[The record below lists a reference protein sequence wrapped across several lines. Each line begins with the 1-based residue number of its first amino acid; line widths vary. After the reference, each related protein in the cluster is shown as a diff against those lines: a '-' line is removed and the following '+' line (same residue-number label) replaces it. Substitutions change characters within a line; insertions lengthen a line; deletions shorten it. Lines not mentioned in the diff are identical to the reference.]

1 MKLTVSVRA
10 CASLVLMLCLLAAP
24 AAVLAKKGEKNY
36 RRGIEQEKAMQ
47 WERAAQEFA
56 LAVAANPSDI
66 EYQLHYRRAIFN
78 ASQRFM
84 EQGRTLA
91 EQGDFTGAYNAY
103 RQAVGYDPIN
113 ELAVSEMERML
124 RLQREKEGR
133 DPANTNGNGANRLNG
148 TPSTGSAIVPTAYNN
163 LTTGMANGTQQRPSQ
178 DPGLAL
184 PPTRTEQLRVI
195 NYNGDLEGFIR
206 KLGDEL
212 SLNVLFDRDFP
223 KGRTVNV
230 NLKEVTTARALDH
243 IFLAQNLFFQK
254 LDRRTIIVA
263 DQSKRGQYQQLVL
276 RTFYLS
282 NIDPN
287 EARSLIQSS
296 LPPTAGRQP
305 QVTPN
310 KATNSITVRDTPENI
325 RLIAELLQAIDK
337 DRAEV
342 VMEVNIY
349 EVSRSNLLQLGNQLG
364 TDSTLGNLG
373 GLLPTSVLFGAGKER
388 FGTTT
393 TTTGTGTTT
402 GKDPGKGG
410 TIVNTAA
417 TVLGGAFLFPAS
429 TITAFQAKD
438 NTRLLA
444 STQVHAFDSEQ
455 STTRIGQKVPVQTA
469 QVSPFGSNLGG
480 TNQAG
485 QQAGVNSGL
494 FGGSGFPVIQYQDT
508 GLILKFTPQVFPNLD
523 VQVKMEIES
532 NDVIGGAS
540 NLTPTF
546 SQRNVSGMARIP
558 NNRTMMIAS
567 VAQDKHS
574 EGRRGVPL
582 LGLIPILGRLFSTPT
597 RNDVNSDIVITV
609 TPRVLRA
616 PTVSPG
622 DIDQRPSGTLQA
634 PVSESLEAMLV
645 TADREDQLAAARQL
659 PKNVAIQMPPA
670 PPAPANGTAAAVAA
684 ITTPAAVSN
693 NTAAAADTQH
703 AYAPAPK
710 ALMSAMPDVS
720 NGVSG
725 NNAATVNHA
734 NATTGGAAVNP
745 DAGKQPAAVVP
756 NGAATTTTTAA
767 AAFAPISNSGANLS
781 PVPAA
786 NFKPAAVEMTNAKLT
801 TATTNAMSTTANAPT
816 NAPPAP
822 PAGKTAT
829 PVEKTTQPPAAAV
842 VAAAT
847 APATAAA
854 PLAAMTEGGTLLYVL
869 SGQKEMRVGERQRL
883 MLLVKTSTPLALAA
897 ATLRFDPRVV
907 AVRSVT
913 HGSLFGEAKEL
924 LPTVTPSIDPRG
936 SLLALI
942 APAAR
947 TPITGMG
954 VLLFVEIEAVA
965 AGESDVT
972 LDQTGVHLMSVA
984 GQNVATQLAHTRLVV
999 VKQ

>member
-10 CASLVLMLCLLAAP
+10 YASLVLMLCLLAAP
-24 AAVLAKKGEKNY
+24 VAVLAKKGEKNY

-148 TPSTGSAIVPTAYNN
+148 TPSTGSAIVPTSF
-163 LTTGMANGTQQRPSQ
+163 NGTAAANNSGAAMQQRPSQ

-184 PPTRTEQLRVI
+184 PQTRSEQLRVI

-230 NLKEVTTARALDH
+230 NLKDVTTARALDH

-287 EARSLIQSS
+287 DARSLIQSS

-342 VMEVNIY
+342 VMDVNIY

-364 TDSTLGNLG
+364 TDTTLGNLG

-388 FGTTT
+388 FGTTST
-393 TTTGTGTTT
+393 TTTGTTT
-402 GKDPGKGG
+402 GKDPSKGG
-410 TIVNTAA
+410 TVVNTAA
-417 TVLGGAFLFPAS
+417 SVLGGAFLFPAS

-469 QVSPFGSNLGG
+469 QVSPFGSNLGA

-494 FGGSGFPVIQYQDT
+494 FGGTGYPVIQYQDT

-645 TADREDQLAAARQL
+645 TADREDILAAARQL
-659 PKNVAIQMPPA
+659 PKDVAIQMPPA
-670 PPAPANGTAAAVAA
+670 PLAPAASGAAV
-684 ITTPAAVSN
+684 TTAS
-693 NTAAAADTQH
+693 AADTQH

-710 ALMSAMPDVS
+710 ALMGALPDVS
-720 NGVSG
+720 NGSTQNAVG
-725 NNAATVNHA
+725 VNNA
-734 NATTGGAAVNP
+734 NALTNGTTNP
-745 DAGKQPAAVVP
+745 DANKQPAPAVAVP
-756 NGAATTTTTAA
+756 NGATMTAA
-767 AAFAPISNSGANLS
+767 VASFAPVSNSGANLS

-786 NFKPAAVEMTNAKLT
+786 NVNPSAVQ
-801 TATTNAMSTTANAPT
+801 TTNAA
-816 NAPPAP
+816 
-822 PAGKTAT
+822 
-829 PVEKTTQPPAAAV
+829 PAA
-842 VAAAT
+842 T
-847 APATAAA
+847 T
-854 PLAAMTEGGTLLYVL
+854 PLAAMTEGGTMLYVL
-869 SGQKEMRVGERQRL
+869 SGQKEMRVGEKQRL

-907 AVRSVT
+907 AVRNVT
-913 HGSLFGEAKEL
+913 HGSLFGETKEL

-942 APAAR
+942 APAAH
-947 TPITGMG
+947 TPINGMG
-954 VLLFVEIEAVA
+954 VLLFIEIEALA

-972 LDQTGVHLMSVA
+972 LDQAGVHLMSVA

>member
-10 CASLVLMLCLLAAP
+10 YASLVLILCLLSAP
-24 AAVLAKKGEKNY
+24 VAVLAKKGEKNY
-36 RRGIEQEKAMQ
+36 KRGLEQERAMQ

-113 ELAVSEMERML
+113 ELAVSEMARMM
-124 RLQREKEGR
+124 RLQREKEGL
-133 DPANTNGNGANRLNG
+133 DPTGTNGNGADRRNG
-148 TPSTGSAIVPTAYNN
+148 TPSTGSGIVPTSY
-163 LTTGMANGTQQRPSQ
+163 TGGGAQQRPSQ
-178 DPGLAL
+178 DPSLAL
-184 PPTRTEQLRVI
+184 PPTRSEQLRVI

-212 SLNVLFDRDFP
+212 TLNVLFDRDFP

-243 IFLAQNLFFQK
+243 IFLSQNLFFQK
-254 LDRRTIIVA
+254 LDRRTILVA

-325 RLIAELLQAIDK
+325 RLIAELLRAIDK

-342 VMEVNIY
+342 VMDVNIY
-349 EVSRSNLLQLGNQLG
+349 EVSRTNLLQIGNQLG
-364 TDSTLGNLG
+364 SDSSLGNLG
-373 GLLPTSVLFGAGKER
+373 GLLPTSFLFGAGKER
-388 FGTTT
+388 FNTSTTT
-393 TTTGTGTTT
+393 TGTTT

-410 TIVNTAA
+410 GGGTIVNAAA
-417 TVLGGAFLFPAS
+417 TVLGGSFLLPAS
-429 TITAFQAKD
+429 TISAFQAKD

-444 STQVHAFDSEQ
+444 ATQVHAFDSEQ

-469 QVSPFGSNLGG
+469 QVSPFGSAIGA

-485 QQAGVNSGL
+485 QQAGVNAGA
-494 FGGSGFPVIQYQDT
+494 FGGTGFPVIQYQDT

-574 EGRRGVPL
+574 DGRRGIPL
-582 LGLIPILGRLFSTPT
+582 LGLIPVLGRFFSTPT

-609 TPRVLRA
+609 TPRVIRA
-616 PTVSPG
+616 PTVEPS

-645 TADREDQLAAARQL
+645 TADREDQLAAARAL
-659 PKNVAIQMPPA
+659 PKDVAIQMPAA
-670 PPAPANGTAAAVAA
+670 PNTTATAVNSA
-684 ITTPAAVSN
+684 TT
-693 NTAAAADTQH
+693 TTAADTQH
-703 AYAPAPK
+703 AYVPAPK
-710 ALMSAMPDVS
+710 VLMGATAANAPTAGSAAA
-720 NGVSG
+720 GVS
-725 NNAATVNHA
+725 TVNNTSA
-734 NATTGGAAVNP
+734 VAGGNTE
-745 DAGKQPAAVVP
+745 AGKQPAPPVSNAVAP
-756 NGAATTTTTAA
+756 AAS
-767 AAFAPISNSGANLS
+767 FAPISNTGANLS

-786 NFKPAAVEMTNAKLT
+786 NVRPVAAETAGTIRTAAAMNTTPVPASEKTAVEKAATEKT
-801 TATTNAMSTTANAPT
+801 T
-816 NAPPAP
+816 
-822 PAGKTAT
+822 
-829 PVEKTTQPPAAAV
+829 VEKTTVEKTATTIPAAK
-842 VAAAT
+842 VAAPAAT
-847 APATAAA
+847 TPA
-854 PLAAMTEGGTLLYVL
+854 PLAAMTEGGAMLYVL
-869 SGQKEMRVGERQRL
+869 SGQKEMRVGEKQRL
-883 MLLVKTSTPLALAA
+883 MLLVKTSTPLGLAA
-897 ATLRFDPRVV
+897 ATLKFDPRFV

-913 HGSLFGEAKEL
+913 HGSLFGEVKES
-924 LPTVTPSIDPRG
+924 LPTITPSIDPRG

-942 APAAR
+942 APAAN
-947 TPITGMG
+947 TPINGMG

-965 AGESDVT
+965 VGESDVT
-972 LDQTGVHLMSVA
+972 LDQTGIHLMSVA
-984 GQNVATQLAHTRLVV
+984 GQNVATQLGHTRLVV
-999 VKQ
+999 KQ

>member
-1 MKLTVSVRA
+1 MQVSSTRSCWQPQIHHRTPVFLRIEMKLTVSVRA
-10 CASLVLMLCLLAAP
+10 YASLVLILCLLAAP

-36 RRGIEQEKAMQ
+36 RRGLEQERAMQ

-91 EQGDFTGAYNAY
+91 EQGDFAGAYNAY

-133 DPANTNGNGANRLNG
+133 DPTGSNGNGANRLNG
-148 TPSTGSAIVPTAYNN
+148 TPSTGSAIVPTSYSGAAAA
-163 LTTGMANGTQQRPSQ
+163 GGAPQQRPSQ
-178 DPGLAL
+178 DPSLAL
-184 PPTRTEQLRVI
+184 PPTRSEQLRVI

-230 NLKEVTTARALDH
+230 NLKDVTTARALDH
-243 IFLAQNLFFQK
+243 IFLSQNLFFQK

-287 EARSLIQSS
+287 DARSLIQSS

-342 VMEVNIY
+342 VMDVNIY

-364 TDSTLGNLG
+364 TDASLGNLG
-373 GLLPTSVLFGAGKER
+373 GLLPTSFLFGAGKER
-388 FGTTT
+388 FGTSTT
-393 TTTGTGTTT
+393 TTGTTT

-417 TVLGGAFLFPAS
+417 SVIGGAFLFPAS

-444 STQVHAFDSEQ
+444 ATQVHAFDSEQ

-469 QVSPFGSNLGG
+469 QVSPFGSTIGG
-480 TNQAG
+480 TTGTG
-485 QQAGVNSGL
+485 QQAGAASSL
-494 FGGSGFPVIQYQDT
+494 FGGSGYPVIQYQDT

-622 DIDQRPSGTLQA
+622 DIDQRPSGTLQS
-634 PVSESLEAMLV
+634 PVSESLEALLV
-645 TADREDQLAAARQL
+645 QADREDQLAAARRL
-659 PKNVAIQMPPA
+659 PKDVAIQMPA
-670 PPAPANGTAAAVAA
+670 APANSAEMTTAATTAAA
-684 ITTPAAVSN
+684 T
-693 NTAAAADTQH
+693 AAADTQH

-710 ALMSAMPDVS
+710 VLMGATTPDTRAG
-720 NGVSG
+720 NI
-725 NNAATVNHA
+725 NNAV
-734 NATTGGAAVNP
+734 AVNNANP
-745 DAGKQPAAVVP
+745 VTAGVAAGSGAINQPAPAAKVA
-756 NGAATTTTTAA
+756 AATTT
-767 AAFAPISNSGANLS
+767 
-781 PVPAA
+781 
-786 NFKPAAVEMTNAKLT
+786 
-801 TATTNAMSTTANAPT
+801 
-816 NAPPAP
+816 
-822 PAGKTAT
+822 
-829 PVEKTTQPPAAAV
+829 
-842 VAAAT
+842 
-847 APATAAA
+847 AA
-854 PLAAMTEGGTLLYVL
+854 PLPVMAEGGTLLYVL

-883 MLLVKTSTPLALAA
+883 MVLVKTSTPLGLAA

-907 AVRSVT
+907 AVRGVT

-924 LPTVTPSIDPRG
+924 LPTITPSIDPRG

-942 APAAR
+942 APAAN
-947 TPITGMG
+947 TPISGMG
-954 VLLFVEIEAVA
+954 VLLFVDIEAVA

-972 LDQTGVHLMSVA
+972 LDQTGIHLMSVA
-984 GQNVATQLAHTRLVV
+984 GQNVATQLAHTRLT

>member
-10 CASLVLMLCLLAAP
+10 YASLVLILCLLAAP

-36 RRGIEQEKAMQ
+36 RRGLEQERAMQ

-91 EQGDFTGAYNAY
+91 EQGDFSGAYNAY

-113 ELAVSEMERML
+113 ELAVSEMQRML
-124 RLQREKEGR
+124 LLQREKEGR

-148 TPSTGSAIVPTAYNN
+148 TPSTGSAIVPTSY
-163 LTTGMANGTQQRPSQ
+163 TGAATGAATNDGAQQQKQRPSQ

-184 PPTRTEQLRVI
+184 PPTRSEQLRVI

-223 KGRTVNV
+223 KGRTINV
-230 NLKEVTTARALDH
+230 SLKDVTSARALDH
-243 IFLAQNLFFQK
+243 IFLSQNLFFQK

-287 EARSLIQSS
+287 DARSLIQSS

-342 VMEVNIY
+342 VMDVNIY
-349 EVSRSNLLQLGNQLG
+349 EVSRTNLLQLGNQLG
-364 TDSTLGNLG
+364 TDATLGNLG
-373 GLLPTSVLFGAGKER
+373 GLLPTSFLFGGGKER

-393 TTTGTGTTT
+393 TTTGTTTGGTT

-410 TIVNTAA
+410 TVVNTAA
-417 TVLGGAFLFPAS
+417 SFLGGAFLLPSS
-429 TITAFQAKD
+429 TISAFQAKD

-444 STQVHAFDSEQ
+444 ATQVHAFDSEQ

-469 QVSPFGSNLGG
+469 QVSPFGSTIGG
-480 TNQAG
+480 TTGTAG

-494 FGGSGFPVIQYQDT
+494 FGGTGYPVIQYQDT

-582 LGLIPILGRLFSTPT
+582 LGLIPVLGRLFSTPT

-622 DIDQRPSGTLQA
+622 DIDQRPSGTLQS
-634 PVSESLEAMLV
+634 PVSESLEALLV
-645 TADREDQLAAARQL
+645 QADREDQLAAARQL
-659 PKNVAIQMPPA
+659 PKDVAIQMPPA
-670 PPAPANGTAAAVAA
+670 PVDSAAEA
-684 ITTPAAVSN
+684 
-693 NTAAAADTQH
+693 TAAAADAHH
-703 AYAPAPK
+703 AYVPAPK
-710 ALMSAMPDVS
+710 ALMGTTATTPDAANGSNNNTAVANHTAASTGGVVGTEASKQPAPSVS
-720 NGVSG
+720 NG
-725 NNAATVNHA
+725 
-734 NATTGGAAVNP
+734 
-745 DAGKQPAAVVP
+745 
-756 NGAATTTTTAA
+756 ATTTTMAA
-767 AAFAPISNSGANLS
+767 SFAPVSNSGANVS

-786 NFKPAAVEMTNAKLT
+786 NVKPNVVET
-801 TATTNAMSTTANAPT
+801 TSASLTTNAATNMTPAPT
-816 NAPPAP
+816 VEKTAVE
-822 PAGKTAT
+822 KTAT
-829 PVEKTTQPPAAAV
+829 PDAAK
-842 VAAAT
+842 AAT
-847 APATAAA
+847 ATSTTTAPFAT
-854 PLAAMTEGGTLLYVL
+854 MTEGGTLLYVL
-869 SGQKEMRVGERQRL
+869 SGQKEMRVGEKQRL
-883 MLLVKTSTPLALAA
+883 MLLVKTSTPLSLAA
-897 ATLRFDPRVV
+897 ATLRFDPRVL
-907 AVRSVT
+907 AVRGVT
-913 HGSLFGEAKEL
+913 HGSLFGERKEL
-924 LPTVTPSIDPRG
+924 LPTITPSIDPRG

-942 APAAR
+942 APAAN
-947 TPITGMG
+947 TPINGMG
-954 VLLFVEIEAVA
+954 VLLFVEVEAVG
-965 AGESDVT
+965 AGESDFT

-984 GQNVATQLAHTRLVV
+984 GQNVATQLAHTRLT

>member
-10 CASLVLMLCLLAAP
+10 YASLVLILCLLAAP

-36 RRGIEQEKAMQ
+36 RRGLEQERAMQ

-91 EQGDFTGAYNAY
+91 EQGDFAGAYNAY

-148 TPSTGSAIVPTAYNN
+148 TPSTGSAIVPTSYA
-163 LTTGMANGTQQRPSQ
+163 GAASNGATQQRPSQ
-178 DPGLAL
+178 DPSLAL
-184 PPTRTEQLRVI
+184 PPTRSEQLRVI

-230 NLKEVTTARALDH
+230 NLKDVTTARALDH
-243 IFLAQNLFFQK
+243 IFLSQNLFFQK

-287 EARSLIQSS
+287 DARSLIQSS

-342 VMEVNIY
+342 VMDVNIY
-349 EVSRSNLLQLGNQLG
+349 EVSRTNLLQLGNQLG
-364 TDSTLGNLG
+364 TDATLGNLG
-373 GLLPTSVLFGAGKER
+373 GLLPTSVLFGGGKER

-393 TTTGTGTTT
+393 TTTGGTT

-410 TIVNTAA
+410 AIVNTAA
-417 TVLGGAFLFPAS
+417 TVLGGAFLLPAS

-444 STQVHAFDSEQ
+444 ATQVHAFDSEQ

-469 QVSPFGSNLGG
+469 QVSPFGSTIGG
-480 TNQAG
+480 TTGTG
-485 QQAGVNSGL
+485 QQGGAASSL
-494 FGGSGFPVIQYQDT
+494 FGGSGYPVIQYQDT

-582 LGLIPILGRLFSTPT
+582 LGLIPVLGRLFSTPT

-622 DIDQRPSGTLQA
+622 DIDQRPSGTLQS
-634 PVSESLEAMLV
+634 PVSESLEALLV
-645 TADREDQLAAARQL
+645 QADREDQLAAARAL
-659 PKNVAIQMPPA
+659 PKDVAIQMPA
-670 PPAPANGTAAAVAA
+670 APAKGAE
-684 ITTPAAVSN
+684 TT
-693 NTAAAADTQH
+693 TTTAADTQH

-710 ALMSAMPDVS
+710 ALMGATPDIPVGS
-720 NGVSG
+720 I
-725 NNAATVNHA
+725 NNAA
-734 NATTGGAAVNP
+734 AVNNANP
-745 DAGKQPAAVVP
+745 VT
-756 NGAATTTTTAA
+756 GAATTQASSQPAPAGLTGATAS
-767 AAFAPISNSGANLS
+767 AFVPVSNSGANAS

-786 NFKPAAVEMTNAKLT
+786 NVKAVAVEKTVAGATTDAKPALPVE
-801 TATTNAMSTTANAPT
+801 
-816 NAPPAP
+816 
-822 PAGKTAT
+822 KTAT
-829 PVEKTTQPPAAAV
+829 PPAAKVDA
-842 VAAAT
+842 AAAT
-847 APATAAA
+847 TPATS
-854 PLAAMTEGGTLLYVL
+854 PLAVVTGSGTLLYVL
-869 SGQKEMRVGERQRL
+869 SGQKEMRVGEKQRL
-883 MLLVKTSTPLALAA
+883 MLLVKTSTPLGLAA
-897 ATLRFDPRVV
+897 ATLKFDPRVV

-913 HGSLFGEAKEL
+913 HGSLFGEGKEL
-924 LPTVTPSIDPRG
+924 LPTITPSIDPRG

-942 APAAR
+942 APAAN
-947 TPITGMG
+947 TPISGMG
-954 VLLFVEIEAVA
+954 VLLFIEIEAVA

-972 LDQTGVHLMSVA
+972 LDQAGVHLMSVA
-984 GQNVATQLAHTRLVV
+984 GQNVSTQLAHTRLT

>member
-10 CASLVLMLCLLAAP
+10 YASLVLILCLLAAP

-36 RRGIEQEKAMQ
+36 KRGLEQERAMQ

-133 DPANTNGNGANRLNG
+133 DPAGTNGNGADRLNG
-148 TPSTGSAIVPTAYNN
+148 TPSTGSGIVPATYNGAQ
-163 LTTGMANGTQQRPSQ
+163 LPQQRPSQ
-178 DPGLAL
+178 DPSLAL
-184 PPTRTEQLRVI
+184 PPTRSEQLRVI

-212 SLNVLFDRDFP
+212 NLNVLFDRDFP

-243 IFLAQNLFFQK
+243 IFLSQNLFFQK

-287 EARSLIQSS
+287 DARSLIQAS

-342 VMEVNIY
+342 VMDVNIY

-364 TDSTLGNLG
+364 TDAALGNLG
-373 GLLPTSVLFGAGKER
+373 GLLPTSFLFGGGKER

-393 TTTGTGTTT
+393 TTTTGGTT

-417 TVLGGAFLFPAS
+417 AAIGGAFLFPAS

-444 STQVHAFDSEQ
+444 ATQVHAFDSEQ

-469 QVSPFGSNLGG
+469 QVSPFGSTLGG
-480 TNQAG
+480 TAGAG
-485 QQAGVNSGL
+485 QQTGVSPGL
-494 FGGSGFPVIQYQDT
+494 FGGTGYPVIQYQDT

-582 LGLIPILGRLFSTPT
+582 LGLIPVLGRLFSTPT

-622 DIDQRPSGTLQA
+622 DIDQRPSGTLQS

-645 TADREDQLAAARQL
+645 VADREDQLAAARRL
-659 PKNVAIQMPPA
+659 PKDVAIQMPA
-670 PPAPANGTAAAVAA
+670 APANGAEATM
-684 ITTPAAVSN
+684 PGG
-693 NTAAAADTQH
+693 ADAQH

-710 ALMSAMPDVS
+710 ALMGTTTDAANGS
-720 NGVSG
+720 N
-725 NNAATVNHA
+725 
-734 NATTGGAAVNP
+734 AAVN
-745 DAGKQPAAVVP
+745 DNGAVAGGVVNREASKQPAPAVL
-756 NGAATTTTTAA
+756 NGATTA
-767 AAFAPISNSGANLS
+767 AAFAPISNSGAS
-781 PVPAA
+781 VTPVPAA
-786 NFKPAAVEMTNAKLT
+786 NFKPTAVE
-801 TATTNAMSTTANAPT
+801 TTNAALTNATANAT
-816 NAPPAP
+816 KNAPPA
-822 PAGKTAT
+822 A
-829 PVEKTTQPPAAAV
+829 PVEKTAVEKIAPTPAVAVAAPAAA
-842 VAAAT
+842 T
-847 APATAAA
+847 TNM
-854 PLAAMTEGGTLLYVL
+854 PLAAMTEGGTLLYIL

-883 MLLVKTSTPLALAA
+883 MLLVKTSTPLGLAA

-907 AVRSVT
+907 AVRNVT

-924 LPTVTPSIDPRG
+924 LPTITPSIDARG

-942 APAAR
+942 APAAN
-947 TPITGMG
+947 TPINGMG
-954 VLLFVEIEAVA
+954 VLLFVEIEAIG

-972 LDQTGVHLMSVA
+972 LDQAGVHLMSAA

-999 VKQ
+999 KQ

>member
-1 MKLTVSVRA
+1 
-10 CASLVLMLCLLAAP
+10 
-24 AAVLAKKGEKNY
+24 VLAKKGEKNY
-36 RRGIEQEKAMQ
+36 KRGLEQERAMQ

-113 ELAVSEMERML
+113 ELAVSEMARMM
-124 RLQREKEGR
+124 RLQREKEGL
-133 DPANTNGNGANRLNG
+133 DPAGTNGNGADRRNG
-148 TPSTGSAIVPTAYNN
+148 TPSTGSGIVPTSY
-163 LTTGMANGTQQRPSQ
+163 TGGGAQQQRPSQ
-178 DPGLAL
+178 DPALAL
-184 PPTRTEQLRVI
+184 PPTRSEQLRVI

-212 SLNVLFDRDFP
+212 TLNVLFDRDFP

-243 IFLAQNLFFQK
+243 IFLSQNLFFQK
-254 LDRRTIIVA
+254 LDRRTILVA

-325 RLIAELLQAIDK
+325 RLIAELLRAIDK

-342 VMEVNIY
+342 VMDVNIY
-349 EVSRSNLLQLGNQLG
+349 EVSRTNLLQIGNQLG
-364 TDSTLGNLG
+364 SDSSLGNLG
-373 GLLPTSVLFGAGKER
+373 GLLPTSFLFGAGKER
-388 FGTTT
+388 FNTNTTT
-393 TTTGTGTTT
+393 TTGTTT

-410 TIVNTAA
+410 TIVNAA
-417 TVLGGAFLFPAS
+417 ASVLGGSFLLPAS
-429 TITAFQAKD
+429 TISAFQAKD

-444 STQVHAFDSEQ
+444 ATQVHAFDSEQ

-469 QVSPFGSNLGG
+469 QVSPFGSAIGA

-485 QQAGVNSGL
+485 QQAGVNAGA
-494 FGGSGFPVIQYQDT
+494 FGGTGFPVIQYQDT

-574 EGRRGVPL
+574 DGRRGIPL
-582 LGLIPILGRLFSTPT
+582 LGLIPVLGRLFSTPT

-616 PTVSPG
+616 PTVEPS
-622 DIDQRPSGTLQA
+622 DIDQRPSGTLQS

-645 TADREDQLAAARQL
+645 TADREDQLAAARAL
-659 PKNVAIQMPPA
+659 PKDVAIQMPAA
-670 PPAPANGTAAAVAA
+670 PVT
-684 ITTPAAVSN
+684 TTPAITGAT
-693 NTAAAADTQH
+693 TATAADTQH
-703 AYAPAPK
+703 AYVPAPK
-710 ALMSAMPDVS
+710 VLMGAMAADTPTAGSAAAAT
-720 NGVSG
+720 GVS
-725 NNAATVNHA
+725 TVNNTSA
-734 NATTGGAAVNP
+734 VAGGSNME
-745 DAGKQPAAVVP
+745 AGKQPAPPVS
-756 NGAATTTTTAA
+756 NAA
-767 AAFAPISNSGANLS
+767 APASSFAPISNRATNLS
-781 PVPAA
+781 PIPAA
-786 NFKPAAVEMTNAKLT
+786 SVRPVATETAGTTRTTPATNT
-801 TATTNAMSTTANAPT
+801 T
-816 NAPPAP
+816 PAP
-822 PAGKTAT
+822 APEKTAAERAAT
-829 PVEKTTQPPAAAV
+829 DKTTVEKTTVEKTTAEKTAPTTPAAK
-842 VAAAT
+842 VAAPTAT
-847 APATAAA
+847 THA
-854 PLAAMTEGGTLLYVL
+854 PLAAMTEGGTMLYVL
-869 SGQKEMRVGERQRL
+869 SGQKEMRVGEKQRL
-883 MLLVKTSTPLALAA
+883 MLLVKTSTPLGLAA
-897 ATLRFDPRVV
+897 ATLKFDPRFV
-907 AVRSVT
+907 AVRGVT
-913 HGSLFGEAKEL
+913 HGSLFGEGKES
-924 LPTVTPSIDPRG
+924 LPTITPSIDPRG

-942 APAAR
+942 APAAN
-947 TPITGMG
+947 TPINGMG

-965 AGESDVT
+965 VGESDVT
-972 LDQTGVHLMSVA
+972 LDQAGIHLMSVA
-984 GQNVATQLAHTRLVV
+984 GQNVATQLGHTRLVV
-999 VKQ
+999 KQ

>member
-24 AAVLAKKGEKNY
+24 VAVLAKKGEKNY
-36 RRGIEQEKAMQ
+36 RRGLEQERAQQ

-133 DPANTNGNGANRLNG
+133 DPANMNGNGANRKNG
-148 TPSTGSAIVPTAYNN
+148 TPSTGGGTTANTSAVVPTSYNGA
-163 LTTGMANGTQQRPSQ
+163 TTNGTPGQLQQQRPSQ
-178 DPGLAL
+178 DPTLT
-184 PPTRTEQLRVI
+184 PRTEQLRVI

-212 SLNVLFDRDFP
+212 NLNVLFDRDFP

-230 NLKEVTTARALDH
+230 NLKDVTTARALDH
-243 IFLAQNLFFQK
+243 IFLSQNLFFQK

-287 EARSLIQSS
+287 DARSLIQSS

-342 VMEVNIY
+342 VMDVNIY
-349 EVSRSNLLQLGNQLG
+349 EVSRTNLLQLGNQLG
-364 TDSTLGNLG
+364 TDATLGNLG
-373 GLLPTSVLFGAGKER
+373 GLLPTSILFGSGKER
-388 FGTTT
+388 FNTTT
-393 TTTGTGTTT
+393 TTTGGTTT

-410 TIVNTAA
+410 SVVNTAA
-417 TVLGGAFLFPAS
+417 TVLGGSFLLPAS

-444 STQVHAFDSEQ
+444 ATQVHAFDSEQ

-469 QVSPFGSNLGG
+469 QVSPFGSTIGG
-480 TNQAG
+480 TTTTG

-494 FGGSGFPVIQYQDT
+494 FGGTGYPVIQYQDT

-574 EGRRGVPL
+574 DGRRGLPL
-582 LGLIPILGRLFSTPT
+582 LGLIPVLGRLFSTPT

-616 PTVSPG
+616 PTVEPG
-622 DIDQRPSGTLQA
+622 DINQRPSGTLQS
-634 PVSESLEAMLV
+634 PVTESLEAMLV
-645 TADREDQLAAARQL
+645 VADREDQLAAARQL
-659 PKNVAIQMPPA
+659 PKDVAIQMPPA
-670 PPAPANGTAAAVAA
+670 PVATETATTATATAAPAG
-684 ITTPAAVSN
+684 
-693 NTAAAADTQH
+693 DTQH
-703 AYAPAPK
+703 AYVPAPK
-710 ALMSAMPDVS
+710 ALM
-720 NGVSG
+720 G
-725 NNAATVNHA
+725 AT
-734 NATTGGAAVNP
+734 ATTTPEATANTNTAAAANNTAAVNTEAAKQTAPAVSNATNGAASFVPVANPGASTSPAPAANVKP
-745 DAGKQPAAVVP
+745 DAGTT
-756 NGAATTTTTAA
+756 GAATTNATNGANAASAPSVDKTAA
-767 AAFAPISNSGANLS
+767 EKS
-781 PVPAA
+781 
-786 NFKPAAVEMTNAKLT
+786 
-801 TATTNAMSTTANAPT
+801 
-816 NAPPAP
+816 APP
-822 PAGKTAT
+822 
-829 PVEKTTQPPAAAV
+829 VSSAAAL
-842 VAAAT
+842 
-847 APATAAA
+847 PAVNAA
-854 PLAAMTEGGTLLYVL
+854 PLAAASTNGGALLYVL
-869 SGQKEMRVGERQRL
+869 SGQKEMRVGEKQRL
-883 MLLVKTSTPLALAA
+883 MLLVKTPTPLGLAA
-897 ATLRFDPRVV
+897 ATLKFDPRVI

-924 LPTVTPSIDPRG
+924 LPTVTPSIDARG

-942 APAAR
+942 APAAN
-947 TPITGMG
+947 TPINGMG
-954 VLLFVEIEAVA
+954 VLLFVEVEAIA
-965 AGESDVT
+965 AGESDVA

-984 GQNVATQLAHTRLVV
+984 GQNVATQLAHTRLT

>member
-1 MKLTVSVRA
+1 M
-10 CASLVLMLCLLAAP
+10 
-24 AAVLAKKGEKNY
+24 
-36 RRGIEQEKAMQ
+36 
-47 WERAAQEFA
+47 
-56 LAVAANPSDI
+56 D
-66 EYQLHYRRAIFN
+66 
-78 ASQRFM
+78 
-84 EQGRTLA
+84 
-91 EQGDFTGAYNAY
+91 
-103 RQAVGYDPIN
+103 
-113 ELAVSEMERML
+113 
-124 RLQREKEGR
+124 
-133 DPANTNGNGANRLNG
+133 
-148 TPSTGSAIVPTAYNN
+148 
-163 LTTGMANGTQQRPSQ
+163 
-178 DPGLAL
+178 
-184 PPTRTEQLRVI
+184 
-195 NYNGDLEGFIR
+195 
-206 KLGDEL
+206 
-212 SLNVLFDRDFP
+212 
-223 KGRTVNV
+223 
-230 NLKEVTTARALDH
+230 
-243 IFLAQNLFFQK
+243 
-254 LDRRTIIVA
+254 
-263 DQSKRGQYQQLVL
+263 
-276 RTFYLS
+276 
-282 NIDPN
+282 
-287 EARSLIQSS
+287 
-296 LPPTAGRQP
+296 
-305 QVTPN
+305 
-310 KATNSITVRDTPENI
+310 
-325 RLIAELLQAIDK
+325 
-337 DRAEV
+337 
-342 VMEVNIY
+342 VNIY

-364 TDSTLGNLG
+364 TDATLGNLG

-402 GKDPGKGG
+402 GKDPSKGG
-410 TIVNTAA
+410 TVVNTAA

-469 QVSPFGSNLGG
+469 QVSPFGSNLGA

-494 FGGSGFPVIQYQDT
+494 FGGTGYPVIQYQDT

-659 PKNVAIQMPPA
+659 PKDVAIQMPPA
-670 PPAPANGTAAAVAA
+670 PLAPAANGAAAL
-684 ITTPAAVSN
+684 T
-693 NTAAAADTQH
+693 NTASAADTQH

-710 ALMSAMPDVS
+710 ALMGALPDVS
-720 NGVSG
+720 NGSAQNTAGVS
-725 NNAATVNHA
+725 NA
-734 NATTGGAAVNP
+734 NALTNGTANP
-745 DAGKQPAAVVP
+745 DAYKQPAPAVVVP
-756 NGAATTTTTAA
+756 NGATTAA
-767 AAFAPISNSGANLS
+767 ASFAPVSNSGANLS

-786 NFKPAAVEMTNAKLT
+786 NVNPSAVQTPNA
-801 TATTNAMSTTANAPT
+801 
-816 NAPPAP
+816 
-822 PAGKTAT
+822 
-829 PVEKTTQPPAAAV
+829 
-842 VAAAT
+842 
-847 APATAAA
+847 APAVA
-854 PLAAMTEGGTLLYVL
+854 PLAAMTEGGALLYVL
-869 SGQKEMRVGERQRL
+869 SGQKEMRVGEKQRL

-907 AVRSVT
+907 AVRNVT
-913 HGSLFGEAKEL
+913 HGSLFGETKEL

-942 APAAR
+942 APAAH
-947 TPITGMG
+947 TPINGMG
-954 VLLFVEIEAVA
+954 VLLFVEIEALAV
-965 AGESDVT
+965 GESDVT

>member
-1 MKLTVSVRA
+1 MKLTVSVRGF
-10 CASLVLMLCLLAAP
+10 ASLVMVLCLLAAP
-24 AAVLAKKGEKNY
+24 VAVLAKKGEKNY
-36 RRGIEQEKAMQ
+36 KRGLEQERAMQ

-91 EQGDFTGAYNAY
+91 EQGDFSGAYNAY
-103 RQAVGYDPIN
+103 RQAMGYDPIN
-113 ELAVSEMERML
+113 ELAASEMERML

-133 DPANTNGNGANRLNG
+133 DPANANGNGNGAPNRSNG
-148 TPSTGSAIVPTAYNN
+148 TPSTGAAVVPTSY
-163 LTTGMANGTQQRPSQ
+163 TGGTANGLGQRAQ
-178 DPGLAL
+178 DAL
-184 PPTRTEQLRVI
+184 PAPRTEQLRVI

-223 KGRTVNV
+223 KGRTINI
-230 NLKEVTTARALDH
+230 NLKDVTTARALDH
-243 IFLAQNLFFQK
+243 IFLSQNLFFQK
-254 LDRRTIIVA
+254 LDRRTILVA

-287 EARSLIQSS
+287 DARSLIQSS

-342 VMEVNIY
+342 VMDVNIY
-349 EVSRSNLLQLGNQLG
+349 EVSRTNLLQLGNQLG
-364 TDSTLGNLG
+364 TSDSLGNLG
-373 GLLPTSVLFGAGKER
+373 GLLPTPFLFGARKDR
-388 FGTTT
+388 FGNTT
-393 TTTGTGTTT
+393 TTTGGTKGGTTT
-402 GKDPGKGG
+402 TGSLITNAIGG
-410 TIVNTAA
+410 S
-417 TVLGGAFLFPAS
+417 FLLPAS
-429 TITAFQAKD
+429 TITAFQSKD

-444 STQVHAFDSEQ
+444 ATQVHAFDSEQ

-469 QVSPFGSNLGG
+469 QVSPFGSTIGG
-480 TNQAG
+480 TQTG
-485 QQAGVNSGL
+485 QQPGAASSL
-494 FGGSGFPVIQYQDT
+494 FGGSGYPVIQYQDT

-532 NDVIGGAS
+532 NDVIGGAT

-574 EGRRGVPL
+574 EGRQGIPL

-634 PVSESLEAMLV
+634 PVSESLEALLV
-645 TADREDQLAAARQL
+645 QADREDQLAAARQL
-659 PKNVAIQMPPA
+659 PKDVALQVPT
-670 PPAPANGTAAAVAA
+670 NAATTVAA
-684 ITTPAAVSN
+684 SPAAVVAPAETPEAQS
-693 NTAAAADTQH
+693 
-703 AYAPAPK
+703 YAPAPK
-710 ALMSAMPDVS
+710 ALMALTDASAHHVAAS
-720 NGVSG
+720 NSST
-725 NNAATVNHA
+725 AAT
-734 NATTGGAAVNP
+734 AAS
-745 DAGKQPAAVVP
+745 AE
-756 NGAATTTTTAA
+756 TAA
-767 AAFAPISNSGANLS
+767 PQANKSAEAVKPPAPVVSSATVALVPISNSGAAITPAAANLTTKTAAPPTVNAATPSTNTTPAGNASPVNNAS
-781 PVPAA
+781 PVPATV
-786 NFKPAAVEMTNAKLT
+786 KNAT
-801 TATTNAMSTTANAPT
+801 PPVVANA
-816 NAPPAP
+816 
-822 PAGKTAT
+822 
-829 PVEKTTQPPAAAV
+829 AAS
-842 VAAAT
+842 
-847 APATAAA
+847 PSA
-854 PLAAMTEGGTLLYVL
+854 PLATMTEGGTQLYLL

-883 MLLVKTSTPLALAA
+883 MLLVKTTTPLGLAA
-897 ATLRFDPRVV
+897 ATLRFDPRVF
-907 AVRSVT
+907 AVRGVT
-913 HGSLFGEAKEL
+913 QGSLFGEAKEA
-924 LPTVTPSIDPRG
+924 LPSITPSIDARG

-942 APAAR
+942 APATSA
-947 TPITGMG
+947 PISGMG
-954 VLLFVEIEAVA
+954 VLLFVEVEALA

-972 LDQTGVHLMSVA
+972 LDGAGVHLMSVS
-984 GQNVATQLAHTRLVV
+984 GQNVATQLANTRLT
-999 VKQ
+999 VKP

>member
-1 MKLTVSVRA
+1 MKLTDSVRGL
-10 CASLVLMLCLLAAP
+10 ASLVLVLCLLAAP
-24 AAVLAKKGEKNY
+24 VAVLAKKGEKNY
-36 RRGIEQEKAMQ
+36 KRGLEQERAMQ

-91 EQGDFTGAYNAY
+91 EQGDFSGAYNAY
-103 RQAVGYDPIN
+103 RQAMGYDPIN
-113 ELAVSEMERML
+113 ELAASEMERML

-133 DPANTNGNGANRLNG
+133 DPTNANGNGGPTNGGPNRSNG
-148 TPSTGSAIVPTAYNN
+148 TPSTGAAIVPTSYTGGG
-163 LTTGMANGTQQRPSQ
+163 TTNAPRAQ
-178 DPGLAL
+178 DPL
-184 PPTRTEQLRVI
+184 PSPRTEQLRVI

-230 NLKEVTTARALDH
+230 NLKDVTTARALDH

-254 LDRRTIIVA
+254 LDRRTILVA

-287 EARSLIQSS
+287 DARSLIQSS

-342 VMEVNIY
+342 VMDVNIY

-364 TDSTLGNLG
+364 SSDTLGNLG
-373 GLLPTSVLFGAGKER
+373 GLLQTPFLFGARKDRLTG
-388 FGTTT
+388 GTTT
-393 TTTGTGTTT
+393 TTGGTKGGTTT
-402 GKDPGKGG
+402 GALITNAIGG
-410 TIVNTAA
+410 S
-417 TVLGGAFLFPAS
+417 FLLPAS
-429 TITAFQAKD
+429 TITAFQSKD

-444 STQVHAFDSEQ
+444 ATQVHAFDSEQ

-469 QVSPFGSNLGG
+469 QVSPFGSTIGG
-480 TNQAG
+480 NTTNGQTAG
-485 QQAGVNSGL
+485 AASSL
-494 FGGSGFPVIQYQDT
+494 FGGGGYPVIQYQDT

-532 NDVIGGAS
+532 NDVIGGAT

-574 EGRRGVPL
+574 EGRQGLPL

-597 RNDVNSDIVITV
+597 RSDLNSDIVITV

-616 PTVSPG
+616 PTVEPG

-634 PVSESLEAMLV
+634 PVTESLEALLV
-645 TADREDQLAAARQL
+645 QADREDQLAAARQL
-659 PKNVAIQMPPA
+659 PKDVALQ
-670 PPAPANGTAAAVAA
+670 V
-684 ITTPAAVSN
+684 TTPAAATTVAVAAPN
-693 NTAAAADTQH
+693 ATAEQTDAQ

-710 ALMSAMPDVS
+710 ALMALTDASAHHVVAGTGSAEANKSAETIKLPAPPVTS
-720 NGVSG
+720 
-725 NNAATVNHA
+725 ATVA
-734 NATTGGAAVNP
+734 L
-745 DAGKQPAAVVP
+745 VP
-756 NGAATTTTTAA
+756 V
-767 AAFAPISNSGANLS
+767 SNSGA
-781 PVPAA
+781 
-786 NFKPAAVEMTNAKLT
+786 AVT
-801 TATTNAMSTTANAPT
+801 
-816 NAPPAP
+816 PAP
-822 PAGKTAT
+822 
-829 PVEKTTQPPAAAV
+829 
-842 VAAAT
+842 AAT
-847 APATAAA
+847 AVALPASSA
-854 PLAAMTEGGTLLYVL
+854 PMATMTEGSTQLYLL
-869 SGQKEMRVGERQRL
+869 SGQKEMRVGEKQRL
-883 MLLVKTSTPLALAA
+883 MLLVKTTTPLGLAA

-907 AVRSVT
+907 AVRGVAP
-913 HGSLFGEAKEL
+913 GSLFGEAKEA
-924 LPTVTPSIDPRG
+924 LPSITPSIDARG

-942 APAAR
+942 APAASA
-947 TPITGMG
+947 PINGMG
-954 VLLFVEIEAVA
+954 VLLFVEIEALS

-972 LDQTGVHLMSVA
+972 LDQAGVHLMSVS
-984 GQNVATQLAHTRLVV
+984 GQNVATQLAHTRLT
-999 VKQ
+999 VKP

>member
-10 CASLVLMLCLLAAP
+10 YASLVLILCLLAAP

-36 RRGIEQEKAMQ
+36 RRGLEQERAMQ

-91 EQGDFTGAYNAY
+91 EQGDFAGAYNAY

-133 DPANTNGNGANRLNG
+133 DPTGANGNGANRLNG
-148 TPSTGSAIVPTAYNN
+148 TPSTGSALIPTSYSGAAA
-163 LTTGMANGTQQRPSQ
+163 GGAPQQRPSQ
-178 DPGLAL
+178 DPSLAL
-184 PPTRTEQLRVI
+184 PPTRSEQLRVI

-230 NLKEVTTARALDH
+230 NLKDVTTARALDH
-243 IFLAQNLFFQK
+243 IFLSQNLFFQK

-342 VMEVNIY
+342 VMDVNIY

-364 TDSTLGNLG
+364 TDASLGNLG
-373 GLLPTSVLFGAGKER
+373 GLLPTSFLFGAGKER

-393 TTTGTGTTT
+393 TTPGTTT
-402 GKDPGKGG
+402 GKDPGKGS
-410 TIVNTAA
+410 TVVNTAA
-417 TVLGGAFLFPAS
+417 SVIGGAFLFPAS

-444 STQVHAFDSEQ
+444 ATQVHAFDSEQ

-469 QVSPFGSNLGG
+469 QVSPFGSTIGG
-480 TNQAG
+480 TTGTGQA
-485 QQAGVNSGL
+485 AGAASSL
-494 FGGSGFPVIQYQDT
+494 FGGSGYPVIQYQDT

-574 EGRRGVPL
+574 DGRRGVPL
-582 LGLIPILGRLFSTPT
+582 LGLIPVLGRLFSTPT
-597 RNDVNSDIVITV
+597 RNDVTSDIVITV

-622 DIDQRPSGTLQA
+622 DIDQRPSGTLQS
-634 PVSESLEAMLV
+634 PVSESLEALLV
-645 TADREDQLAAARQL
+645 QADREDQLAAARQL
-659 PKNVAIQMPPA
+659 PKDVAIQMPPA
-670 PPAPANGTAAAVAA
+670 PANSVDA
-684 ITTPAAVSN
+684 TT
-693 NTAAAADTQH
+693 AAADTHH

-710 ALMSAMPDVS
+710 VLMGATPDAPAG
-720 NGVSG
+720 NI
-725 NNAATVNHA
+725 NNAATAGNAYPVVTGAASGAINQPA
-734 NATTGGAAVNP
+734 PAALTGAAAMAFVPVSNSGASVSPVPAVINNPVAVEKTVGGATTTTGAPTVDAKPAPPVEKTGAA
-745 DAGKQPAAVVP
+745 ATTTTAPAAKVS
-756 NGAATTTTTAA
+756 AATTTTTT
-767 AAFAPISNSGANLS
+767 PL
-781 PVPAA
+781 PVMA
-786 NFKPAAVEMTNAKLT
+786 
-801 TATTNAMSTTANAPT
+801 
-816 NAPPAP
+816 
-822 PAGKTAT
+822 
-829 PVEKTTQPPAAAV
+829 
-842 VAAAT
+842 
-847 APATAAA
+847 
-854 PLAAMTEGGTLLYVL
+854 EGGTLLYVL
-869 SGQKEMRVGERQRL
+869 SGQKEMRVGEKQRL
-883 MLLVKTSTPLALAA
+883 MLLVKTSTPLGLAA

-907 AVRSVT
+907 AVRGVA
-913 HGSLFGEAKEL
+913 HGSLFGEAKES
-924 LPTVTPSIDPRG
+924 LPTITPSIDPRG

-942 APAAR
+942 APAAS
-947 TPITGMG
+947 TPINGMG
-954 VLLFVEIEAVA
+954 VLLFIDIEAVA

-984 GQNVATQLAHTRLVV
+984 GQNVTTQLAHTRLT

>member
-10 CASLVLMLCLLAAP
+10 YASLVLMLCLLAAP
-24 AAVLAKKGEKNY
+24 VAVLAKKGEKNY

-148 TPSTGSAIVPTAYNN
+148 TPSTGSAIVPTSF
-163 LTTGMANGTQQRPSQ
+163 NGTAAASNGGAAMQQRPSQ

-184 PPTRTEQLRVI
+184 PQTRSEQLRVI

-230 NLKEVTTARALDH
+230 NLKDVTTARALDH
-243 IFLAQNLFFQK
+243 IYLAQNLFFQK

-287 EARSLIQSS
+287 DARSLIQSS

-342 VMEVNIY
+342 VMDVNIY

-364 TDSTLGNLG
+364 TDTTLGNLG

-388 FGTTT
+388 FGTTST
-393 TTTGTGTTT
+393 TTTGTTT
-402 GKDPGKGG
+402 GKDPSKGG
-410 TIVNTAA
+410 TVVNTAA
-417 TVLGGAFLFPAS
+417 SVLGGAFLFPAS

-469 QVSPFGSNLGG
+469 QVSPFGSNLGA

-494 FGGSGFPVIQYQDT
+494 FGGTGYPVIQYQDT

-645 TADREDQLAAARQL
+645 TADREDILAAARQL
-659 PKNVAIQMPPA
+659 PKDVAIQMPPA
-670 PPAPANGTAAAVAA
+670 PLAPAASGAAAV
-684 ITTPAAVSN
+684 TT
-693 NTAAAADTQH
+693 TASAADTQH

-710 ALMSAMPDVS
+710 ALMGALPDVS
-720 NGVSG
+720 NGSMQNAVG
-725 NNAATVNHA
+725 VNNA
-734 NATTGGAAVNP
+734 NALTNGTTNP
-745 DAGKQPAAVVP
+745 DANKQPAPAVVP
-756 NGAATTTTTAA
+756 NGATTTAA
-767 AAFAPISNSGANLS
+767 ASFAPVSNSGANLS

-786 NFKPAAVEMTNAKLT
+786 NVNPSAVQQTTNASLT
-801 TATTNAMSTTANAPT
+801 TNAPTATTNAA
-816 NAPPAP
+816 
-822 PAGKTAT
+822 
-829 PVEKTTQPPAAAV
+829 PAA
-842 VAAAT
+842 T
-847 APATAAA
+847 T
-854 PLAAMTEGGTLLYVL
+854 PLAAMTEGGTMLYVL
-869 SGQKEMRVGERQRL
+869 SGQKEMRVGEKQRL

-897 ATLRFDPRVV
+897 ATLRFDPRFV
-907 AVRSVT
+907 AVRNVT
-913 HGSLFGEAKEL
+913 HGSLFGETKEL

-942 APAAR
+942 APAAH
-947 TPITGMG
+947 TPINGMG
-954 VLLFVEIEAVA
+954 VLLFIEIEALA

-972 LDQTGVHLMSVA
+972 LDQAGVHLMSVA

>member
-10 CASLVLMLCLLAAP
+10 YASLVLMLCLLAAP
-24 AAVLAKKGEKNY
+24 TAVLAKKGEKNY

-133 DPANTNGNGANRLNG
+133 DPANANGNGANRKNG
-148 TPSTGSAIVPTAYNN
+148 TPGTGTTANTSTAVVPTSYNGAA
-163 LTTGMANGTQQRPSQ
+163 TTGGGAAGQQPQQRPSQ
-178 DPGLAL
+178 DPTLT
-184 PPTRTEQLRVI
+184 PRTEQLRVI

-212 SLNVLFDRDFP
+212 NLNVLFDRDFP

-230 NLKEVTTARALDH
+230 NLKDVTTARALDH
-243 IFLAQNLFFQK
+243 IFLSQNLFFQK

-287 EARSLIQSS
+287 DARSLIQSS

-342 VMEVNIY
+342 VMDVNIY
-349 EVSRSNLLQLGNQLG
+349 EVSRTNLLQLGNQLG
-364 TDSTLGNLG
+364 TDATLGNLG
-373 GLLPTSVLFGAGKER
+373 GLLPTSILFGSGKER

-393 TTTGTGTTT
+393 TTTTTGGTT
-402 GKDPGKGG
+402 GKDPSKGG
-410 TIVNTAA
+410 TVVNTAA
-417 TVLGGAFLFPAS
+417 TVLGGSFLLPAS

-444 STQVHAFDSEQ
+444 ATQVHAFDSEQ

-469 QVSPFGSNLGG
+469 QVSPFGSTIGATTG
-480 TNQAG
+480 QG

-494 FGGSGFPVIQYQDT
+494 FGGTGYPVIQYQDT

-574 EGRRGVPL
+574 DGRRGLPL
-582 LGLIPILGRLFSTPT
+582 LGLIPVLGRLFSTPT

-616 PTVSPG
+616 PTVEPS
-622 DIDQRPSGTLQA
+622 DIEQRQSGTLQS
-634 PVSESLEAMLV
+634 PVTESLEAMLV
-645 TADREDQLAAARQL
+645 IADREDQLAAARKL
-659 PKNVAIQMPPA
+659 PKDVAIQMPPA
-670 PPAPANGTAAAVAA
+670 PAPIETATTATAAAG
-684 ITTPAAVSN
+684 
-693 NTAAAADTQH
+693 DTQH
-703 AYAPAPK
+703 AYVPAPK
-710 ALMSAMPDVS
+710 ALMGATTPEATA
-720 NGVSG
+720 NG
-725 NNAATVNHA
+725 NNVANTVAASNASNTGVEAIKQTVPA
-734 NATTGGAAVNP
+734 VSTATNGAASFVPVNNPGANTSPAPAANVKP
-745 DAGKQPAAVVP
+745 DAAVTT
-756 NGAATTTTTAA
+756 GAATTNAT
-767 AAFAPISNSGANLS
+767 NSANTSAS
-781 PVPAA
+781 PVTNNTAPS
-786 NFKPAAVEMTNAKLT
+786 AAVTD
-801 TATTNAMSTTANAPT
+801 
-816 NAPPAP
+816 
-822 PAGKTAT
+822 
-829 PVEKTTQPPAAAV
+829 
-842 VAAAT
+842 
-847 APATAAA
+847 
-854 PLAAMTEGGTLLYVL
+854 GGASLYVL

-883 MLLVKTSTPLALAA
+883 MLLVKTQTPLGLAA
-897 ATLRFDPRVV
+897 ATLKFDPRVI

-924 LPTVTPSIDPRG
+924 LPTVTPSIDARG

-942 APAAR
+942 APAAN
-947 TPITGMG
+947 TPINGMG
-954 VLLFVEIEAVA
+954 VLLFVEIEAIG

-972 LDQTGVHLMSVA
+972 LDGTGVHLMSVA
-984 GQNVATQLAHTRLVV
+984 GQNVATQLAHTRLT

>member
-10 CASLVLMLCLLAAP
+10 YASLVLILCLLAAP

-36 RRGIEQEKAMQ
+36 KRGLEQERAMQ

-113 ELAVSEMERML
+113 ELAVSEMDRML

-133 DPANTNGNGANRLNG
+133 DPTGTNGNGANRLNG
-148 TPSTGSAIVPTAYNN
+148 TPSTGSAIVPTSF
-163 LTTGMANGTQQRPSQ
+163 NGAPQQRPSQ
-178 DPGLAL
+178 DPSLAL
-184 PPTRTEQLRVI
+184 PPARTEQLRVI

-230 NLKEVTTARALDH
+230 NLKDVTTARALDH
-243 IFLAQNLFFQK
+243 IFLSQNLFFQK

-287 EARSLIQSS
+287 DARSLIQSS

-342 VMEVNIY
+342 VMDVNIY
-349 EVSRSNLLQLGNQLG
+349 EVSRTNLLQLGNQLG
-364 TDSTLGNLG
+364 TDSSLGNLG
-373 GLLPTSVLFGAGKER
+373 GLLPTSFLFGGGKER

-393 TTTGTGTTT
+393 TTTTGTGT

-417 TVLGGAFLFPAS
+417 SVIGGAFLFPAS

-444 STQVHAFDSEQ
+444 ATQVHAFDSEQ

-469 QVSPFGSNLGG
+469 QVSPFGSTIGG
-480 TNQAG
+480 GAAAG
-485 QQAGVNSGL
+485 QTAGAASSL
-494 FGGSGFPVIQYQDT
+494 FGGSGYPVIQYQDT

-622 DIDQRPSGTLQA
+622 DIDQRPSGTLQS
-634 PVSESLEAMLV
+634 PVSESLEAM
-645 TADREDQLAAARQL
+645 
-659 PKNVAIQMPPA
+659 
-670 PPAPANGTAAAVAA
+670 
-684 ITTPAAVSN
+684 
-693 NTAAAADTQH
+693 
-703 AYAPAPK
+703 
-710 ALMSAMPDVS
+710 
-720 NGVSG
+720 
-725 NNAATVNHA
+725 
-734 NATTGGAAVNP
+734 
-745 DAGKQPAAVVP
+745 
-756 NGAATTTTTAA
+756 
-767 AAFAPISNSGANLS
+767 
-781 PVPAA
+781 
-786 NFKPAAVEMTNAKLT
+786 
-801 TATTNAMSTTANAPT
+801 
-816 NAPPAP
+816 
-822 PAGKTAT
+822 
-829 PVEKTTQPPAAAV
+829 
-842 VAAAT
+842 
-847 APATAAA
+847 
-854 PLAAMTEGGTLLYVL
+854 
-869 SGQKEMRVGERQRL
+869 
-883 MLLVKTSTPLALAA
+883 
-897 ATLRFDPRVV
+897 
-907 AVRSVT
+907 
-913 HGSLFGEAKEL
+913 
-924 LPTVTPSIDPRG
+924 
-936 SLLALI
+936 
-942 APAAR
+942 
-947 TPITGMG
+947 
-954 VLLFVEIEAVA
+954 
-965 AGESDVT
+965 
-972 LDQTGVHLMSVA
+972 
-984 GQNVATQLAHTRLVV
+984 
-999 VKQ
+999 

>member
-1 MKLTVSVRA
+1 VRA
-10 CASLVLMLCLLAAP
+10 YASLVLILCLLAAP

-36 RRGIEQEKAMQ
+36 RRGLEQERAMQ

-91 EQGDFTGAYNAY
+91 EQGDFSGAYNAY

-113 ELAVSEMERML
+113 ELAVSEMQRML
-124 RLQREKEGR
+124 LLQREKEGR

-148 TPSTGSAIVPTAYNN
+148 TPSTGSAIVPTSYPGA
-163 LTTGMANGTQQRPSQ
+163 TAATNGAQPQQRPSQ

-184 PPTRTEQLRVI
+184 PPTRSEQLRVI

-223 KGRTVNV
+223 KGRTINV
-230 NLKEVTTARALDH
+230 SLKDVTSARALDH
-243 IFLAQNLFFQK
+243 IFLSQNLFFQK

-287 EARSLIQSS
+287 DARSLIQSS

-342 VMEVNIY
+342 VMDVNIY
-349 EVSRSNLLQLGNQLG
+349 EVSRTNLLQLGNQLG
-364 TDSTLGNLG
+364 TDATLGNLG
-373 GLLPTSVLFGAGKER
+373 GILPTSFLFGGGKER

-393 TTTGTGTTT
+393 TTPTTGGTT

-410 TIVNTAA
+410 TVVNTAVA
-417 TVLGGAFLFPAS
+417 ALGGAFLLPAS
-429 TITAFQAKD
+429 TISAFQAKD

-444 STQVHAFDSEQ
+444 ATQVHAFDSEQ

-469 QVSPFGSNLGG
+469 QVSPFGSTIGATTG
-480 TNQAG
+480 TG
-485 QQAGVNSGL
+485 QQAGAASSL
-494 FGGSGFPVIQYQDT
+494 FGGSGYPVIQYQDT

-582 LGLIPILGRLFSTPT
+582 LGLIPVLGRLFSTPT

-634 PVSESLEAMLV
+634 PVSESLEALLV
-645 TADREDQLAAARQL
+645 QADREDQLAAARQL
-659 PKNVAIQMPPA
+659 PKDVAIQMPA
-670 PPAPANGTAAAVAA
+670 APAVGAGEK
-684 ITTPAAVSN
+684 TT
-693 NTAAAADTQH
+693 TAAAAEAHH
-703 AYAPAPK
+703 AYVPAPK
-710 ALMSAMPDVS
+710 ALMGAAATPDASNGNSNNAAVVNHTAAPAGGVVSTEASKQLAPPVS
-720 NGVSG
+720 NGATTAAVAASFAPVSNSG
-725 NNAATVNHA
+725 ANVSPVPAANVKPNAVETKSASLTT
-734 NATTGGAAVNP
+734 NATTNATTSTTPVPTVEKTAVEKP
-745 DAGKQPAAVVP
+745 ATPAAVKS
-756 NGAATTTTTAA
+756 AATTTTTAV
-767 AAFAPISNSGANLS
+767 AP
-781 PVPAA
+781 
-786 NFKPAAVEMTNAKLT
+786 
-801 TATTNAMSTTANAPT
+801 
-816 NAPPAP
+816 
-822 PAGKTAT
+822 
-829 PVEKTTQPPAAAV
+829 
-842 VAAAT
+842 
-847 APATAAA
+847 A
-854 PLAAMTEGGTLLYVL
+854 PLAAMTEGGTQLYVL
-869 SGQKEMRVGERQRL
+869 SGQKEMRVGEKQRL
-883 MLLVKTSTPLALAA
+883 MLLVKTSTPLGLAA
-897 ATLRFDPRVV
+897 ATLRFDPRVF
-907 AVRSVT
+907 AVRGVT

-942 APAAR
+942 APAAN
-947 TPITGMG
+947 TPINGMG
-954 VLLFVEIEAVA
+954 VLLFVEVEAVG
-965 AGESDVT
+965 AGESDFT

-984 GQNVATQLAHTRLVV
+984 GQNVATQLAHTRLT

>member
-1 MKLTVSVRA
+1 MKLTVSVRGL
-10 CASLVLMLCLLAAP
+10 ASLVMVLCLLAAP
-24 AAVLAKKGEKNY
+24 VAVLAKKGEKNY

-91 EQGDFTGAYNAY
+91 EQGDFAGAYNAY
-103 RQAVGYDPIN
+103 RQAMGYDPIN
-113 ELAVSEMERML
+113 ELAASEMERML

-133 DPANTNGNGANRLNG
+133 DPIVNGNGNGGTNNVPNRSNG
-148 TPSTGSAIVPTAYNN
+148 TPSTGAAIVPTSYTA
-163 LTTGMANGTQQRPSQ
+163 GAQNGQQQKPSE
-178 DPGLAL
+178 AL
-184 PPTRTEQLRVI
+184 PPARTEQLRVI

-230 NLKEVTTARALDH
+230 NLKDVTTARALDH
-243 IFLAQNLFFQK
+243 IFLSQNLFFQK
-254 LDRRTIIVA
+254 LDRRTILVA

-287 EARSLIQSS
+287 DARSLIQSS

-342 VMEVNIY
+342 VMDVNIY
-349 EVSRSNLLQLGNQLG
+349 EVSRTNLLQLGNQLG
-364 TDSTLGNLG
+364 NSDSLGNLG
-373 GLLPTSVLFGAGKER
+373 GLLQTPFLFGSRKDR
-388 FGTTT
+388 FGNTTT
-393 TTTGTGTTT
+393 TT
-402 GKDPGKGG
+402 PGKGG
-410 TIVNTAA
+410 TTTTAGSLITNA
-417 TVLGGAFLFPAS
+417 IGGSFLLPAS
-429 TITAFQAKD
+429 TITAFQSKD

-444 STQVHAFDSEQ
+444 ATQVHAFDSEQ

-469 QVSPFGSNLGG
+469 QVSPFGSTIGG
-480 TNQAG
+480 TTG
-485 QQAGVNSGL
+485 QQPGAASSL
-494 FGGSGFPVIQYQDT
+494 FGGSGYPVIQYQDT

-532 NDVIGGAS
+532 NDVIGGAT

-574 EGRRGVPL
+574 DGRQGIPL

-634 PVSESLEAMLV
+634 PVSESLEALLV
-645 TADREDQLAAARQL
+645 QADREDQLAAARQL
-659 PKNVAIQMPPA
+659 PKDVALQVP
-670 PPAPANGTAAAVAA
+670 
-684 ITTPAAVSN
+684 TPAA
-693 NTAAAADTQH
+693 NTVTASPVAAVNGAPNVMTADATTDAQ

-710 ALMSAMPDVS
+710 ALMTLPDA
-720 NGVSG
+720 
-725 NNAATVNHA
+725 NAHHAAANAGTVAETNKSVEASKLPAPAVNSATVALVPVA
-734 NATTGGAAVNP
+734 NSGAAITP
-745 DAGKQPAAVVP
+745 APAAASNLTTKTAAP
-756 NGAATTTTTAA
+756 SSTSASPANNTSGAAPVPAAEKNTTTTTTT
-767 AAFAPISNSGANLS
+767 
-781 PVPAA
+781 PAA
-786 NFKPAAVEMTNAKLT
+786 SNAAP
-801 TATTNAMSTTANAPT
+801 S
-816 NAPPAP
+816 
-822 PAGKTAT
+822 
-829 PVEKTTQPPAAAV
+829 
-842 VAAAT
+842 
-847 APATAAA
+847 PAT
-854 PLAAMTEGGTLLYVL
+854 LGTMTEGGTQLYLL

-883 MLLVKTSTPLALAA
+883 MLLVKTTTPLGLAA

-907 AVRSVT
+907 AVRGVT
-913 HGSLFGEAKEL
+913 QGSLFGGAKEGW
-924 LPTVTPSIDPRG
+924 PSITPSIDARG

-942 APAAR
+942 APAASA
-947 TPITGMG
+947 PISGMG
-954 VLLFVEIEAVA
+954 VLLFVEVEALS
-965 AGESDVT
+965 AGESEVT
-972 LDQTGVHLMSVA
+972 LDGAGVHLMSVS
-984 GQNVATQLAHTRLVV
+984 GQNVATQLAHTRLT

>member
-10 CASLVLMLCLLAAP
+10 YASLVLILCLLAAP
-24 AAVLAKKGEKNY
+24 VAVLAKKGEKNY
-36 RRGIEQEKAMQ
+36 RRGLEQERAMQ

-113 ELAVSEMERML
+113 ELAASEMERML

-133 DPANTNGNGANRLNG
+133 DPAGTNGNGANRLNG
-148 TPSTGSAIVPTAYNN
+148 TPSTGSAIVPTSYAGAPANN
-163 LTTGMANGTQQRPSQ
+163 GAQQQRPSQ
-178 DPGLAL
+178 DPSLAL
-184 PPTRTEQLRVI
+184 PPTRSEQLRVI

-230 NLKEVTTARALDH
+230 NLKDVTTARALDH
-243 IFLAQNLFFQK
+243 IFLSQNLFFQK

-287 EARSLIQSS
+287 DARSLIQAS

-342 VMEVNIY
+342 VMDVNIY

-373 GLLPTSVLFGAGKER
+373 GLLPTSFLFGGGKER

-393 TTTGTGTTT
+393 TTTTGGTT

-417 TVLGGAFLFPAS
+417 AAIGGAFLFPAS
-429 TITAFQAKD
+429 TITAFQAKE

-444 STQVHAFDSEQ
+444 ATQVHAFDSEQ

-469 QVSPFGSNLGG
+469 QVSPFGSTIGG
-480 TNQAG
+480 TTGQGQA
-485 QQAGVNSGL
+485 AGAASSL

-532 NDVIGGAS
+532 NDVISGA
-540 NLTPTF
+540 NALTPTF
-546 SQRNVSGMARIP
+546 SQRNVTGMARIP

-567 VAQDKHS
+567 VAQDRHS

-582 LGLIPILGRLFSTPT
+582 LGLIPVLGRLFSTPT

-622 DIDQRPSGTLQA
+622 DIDQRPSGTLQS

-645 TADREDQLAAARQL
+645 VADREDQLAAARQL
-659 PKNVAIQMPPA
+659 PKDVAIQMPA
-670 PPAPANGTAAAVAA
+670 APANTANGAQATIAATSAPVA
-684 ITTPAAVSN
+684 
-693 NTAAAADTQH
+693 DMQH

-710 ALMSAMPDVS
+710 ALAGTTTPDAP
-720 NGVSG
+720 SG
-725 NNAATVNHA
+725 NSNNAATVNNPGA
-734 NATTGGAAVNP
+734 ATITTAGGAVAE
-745 DAGKQPAAVVP
+745 AFKQPAPAVA
-756 NGAATTTTTAA
+756 NGAATAA
-767 AAFAPISNSGANLS
+767 SFVPVSNSGANAS

-786 NFKPAAVEMTNAKLT
+786 NIKPAAIETTSAALTRNAPASTTPVPAVEKPAVEKP
-801 TATTNAMSTTANAPT
+801 ATTPGA
-816 NAPPAP
+816 
-822 PAGKTAT
+822 K
-829 PVEKTTQPPAAAV
+829 

-847 APATAAA
+847 PATGIAPT
-854 PLAAMTEGGTLLYVL
+854 PLASMTEGGTLLYVL
-869 SGQKEMRVGERQRL
+869 SGQKEMRVGEKQRL
-883 MLLVKTSTPLALAA
+883 MLLIKTSTPLGLAA

-907 AVRSVT
+907 AVRNVT

-924 LPTVTPSIDPRG
+924 LPTITPSIDARG

-942 APAAR
+942 APAAS
-947 TPITGMG
+947 TPINGMG
-954 VLLFVEIEAVA
+954 VLLFVEIEAIG
-965 AGESDVT
+965 AGESDFT
-972 LDQTGVHLMSVA
+972 LDQAGVHLMSVA
-984 GQNVATQLAHTRLVV
+984 GQNVATQLAHTRLT

>member
-10 CASLVLMLCLLAAP
+10 YASLVLMLCLLAAP
-24 AAVLAKKGEKNY
+24 VAVLAKKGEKNY

-148 TPSTGSAIVPTAYNN
+148 TPSTGSAIVPTSF
-163 LTTGMANGTQQRPSQ
+163 NGTAAAASNGGAAMQQRPSQ

-184 PPTRTEQLRVI
+184 PQTRSEQLRVI

-230 NLKEVTTARALDH
+230 NLKDVTTARALDH

-287 EARSLIQSS
+287 DARSLIQSS

-342 VMEVNIY
+342 VMDVNIY

-364 TDSTLGNLG
+364 TDTTLGNLG

-388 FGTTT
+388 FGTTST
-393 TTTGTGTTT
+393 TTTGTTT
-402 GKDPGKGG
+402 GKDPSKGG
-410 TIVNTAA
+410 TVVNTAA
-417 TVLGGAFLFPAS
+417 SVLGGAFLFPAS

-469 QVSPFGSNLGG
+469 QVSPFGSNLGA

-494 FGGSGFPVIQYQDT
+494 FGGTGYPVIQYQDT

-645 TADREDQLAAARQL
+645 TADREDILAAARQL
-659 PKNVAIQMPPA
+659 PKDVAIQMPPA
-670 PPAPANGTAAAVAA
+670 PLAPAASGAAAL
-684 ITTPAAVSN
+684 TT
-693 NTAAAADTQH
+693 TASAADTQH

-710 ALMSAMPDVS
+710 ALMSALPDVS
-720 NGVSG
+720 NGSAQNAAGV
-725 NNAATVNHA
+725 NNA
-734 NATTGGAAVNP
+734 NALTNGTASP
-745 DAGKQPAAVVP
+745 DANKQPAPVVVVP
-756 NGAATTTTTAA
+756 NGATTTAA
-767 AAFAPISNSGANLS
+767 ASFAPVSNSGANLS

-786 NFKPAAVEMTNAKLT
+786 NVNPSAVQ
-801 TATTNAMSTTANAPT
+801 TTNASLTT
-816 NAPPAP
+816 NAP
-822 PAGKTAT
+822 
-829 PVEKTTQPPAAAV
+829 
-842 VAAAT
+842 AAT
-847 APATAAA
+847 T
-854 PLAAMTEGGTLLYVL
+854 PLAAMTEGGTMLYVL
-869 SGQKEMRVGERQRL
+869 SGQKEMRVGEKQRL

-907 AVRSVT
+907 AVRNVT
-913 HGSLFGEAKEL
+913 HGSLFGETKEL

-942 APAAR
+942 APAAH
-947 TPITGMG
+947 TPINGMG
-954 VLLFVEIEAVA
+954 VLLFIEIEALA

-972 LDQTGVHLMSVA
+972 LDQAGVHLMSVA